1 MKKLNTNHQVV
12 RRLLDRYPRGST
24 WMRMFL
30 MLMIMIMSSAFAMAQ
45 VTYGIKLA
53 GEDVTSNNCD
63 NLTEIS
69 GVSGTVYFDPNTR
82 TLTLDNATI
91 ETEGNNAILNET
103 CKDLVIKLI
112 GTNTIDVKEKAAIV
126 LQEKT
131 TIMGASG
138 SKFTVLCNKAA
149 VLFDSCPLEISS
161 CYLKAYGQ
169 YGITGYANNAEEM
182 LTIRNS
188 YVEAMGPEGSICD
201 LAGVKLEGCF
211 FYKPYYASYDASTRS
226 VAVGGSTVTETI
238 EIEPDTYGI
247 MIAGSKSVTSLN
259 CNDLSILEGVEGKVS
274 YNDETKTLT
283 MKDATIKT
291 SFGRGYGI
299 WSNQKDLKIE
309 VFGNNSITMTDD
321 CIRIP
326 YGATI
331 CGTGTLSLK
340 STDYCGIIYGSSLT
354 VEGVKLYT
362 KGHLGITGYYG
373 TNEETLTVRNAY
385 VEATG
390 NYGSICNLLDLVLD
404 GCSIIQP
411 EDAAFDANVHGVA
424 LNGIVVQ
431 SKVVIEPSY
440 GIKIAGVDV
449 TRKNCKD
456 LSVIEG
462 VSGNVSFDAATKTL
476 TLDNATIVSTKE
488 PAIQNNQCE
497 GLVIKVLGKN
507 DITATKAVGVKVV
520 RPTTVSGIGGSSLL
534 NVKAG
539 YSAMYMTSTPLTI
552 QDCEVTAVGTYG
564 ITGNGINKD
573 VLTIRNSR
581 VKAKG
586 GEGDLNDY
594 EDYGSITD
602 LNDLVLEGCHFHL
615 PGNAMFN
622 EELGGVVEG
631 SGGWLT
637 TDTVV
642 IEPDSYG
649 IKIAGVDVTTLNCKD
664 LSVIEG
670 VDGKISYNPETNT
683 LTMED
688 VTINAAYN
696 VINHGIANLRAKDLN
711 IEVVGNN
718 TITSGFN
725 TITSGIPCIIFE
737 PTTISGSGTLNLKNT
752 YCGIYMVSSSLTV
765 KDVKLYAEGDYG
777 VAGYVGNSDE
787 ILTLR
792 NAYVEATSSKGSIC
806 DIYNLVLDGCSI
818 IQPEDAAFDA
828 NVHAV
833 ALNGEV
839 VTDKVV
845 IAPDNL
851 GFEIAGEKV
860 TRKNCKDLSVIK
872 GVSGTVSY
880 DPNTKTLTLDNATIT
895 NEDEGYGKGIVNK
908 NISDFTIRLIGENT
922 VTTGRASLVLNQ
934 PSTITGEGSLSLSSQ
949 KYCGLDMEAAS
960 VLIDNTKLFVRGA
973 YGIAGYVGAETEVL
987 TVRNSYVEAEGFALG
1002 SIVFLSN
1009 LILEDCAITQPDGA
1023 EFDAQKKAV
1032 VLNGEE
1038 IKSKVVIAPAT
1049 NGISDIITD
1058 VPAHAKGIYSV
1069 TGVKQTQ
1076 QWNELPAGIYI
1087 VDGVKR
1093 VKK

>member
-12 RRLLDRYPRGST
+12 RRLLERYPRGGT

-30 MLMIMIMSSAFAMAQ
+30 MLMILMMSSAFAMAQ
-45 VTYGIKLA
+45 ETYGIKLA

-69 GVSGTVYFDPNTR
+69 GVNGTVYFDPNTR

-161 CYLKAYGQ
+161 CWLKAYGQ

-362 KGHLGITGYYG
+362 EGHLGITGYYG

-431 SKVVIEPSY
+431 SKVVIVPSY
-440 GIKIAGVDV
+440 GIKIAG
-449 TRKNCKD
+449 K
-456 LSVIEG
+456 
-462 VSGNVSFDAATKTL
+462 
-476 TLDNATIVSTKE
+476 
-488 PAIQNNQCE
+488 
-497 GLVIKVLGKN
+497 
-507 DITATKAVGVKVV
+507 
-520 RPTTVSGIGGSSLL
+520 
-534 NVKAG
+534 
-539 YSAMYMTSTPLTI
+539 
-552 QDCEVTAVGTYG
+552 
-564 ITGNGINKD
+564 
-573 VLTIRNSR
+573 
-581 VKAKG
+581 
-586 GEGDLNDY
+586 
-594 EDYGSITD
+594 
-602 LNDLVLEGCHFHL
+602 
-615 PGNAMFN
+615 
-622 EELGGVVEG
+622 
-631 SGGWLT
+631 
-637 TDTVV
+637 
-642 IEPDSYG
+642 
-649 IKIAGVDVTTLNCKD
+649 DVTTLNCKD

-818 IQPEDAAFDA
+818 IQPEGAAFDA

-872 GVSGTVSY
+872 GVSGNVSY

-895 NEDEGYGKGIVNK
+895 NEDEGCGKGIVNK

-973 YGIAGYVGAETEVL
+973 YGIAGYEGAETEVL

-1002 SIVFLSN
+1002 SIVFLSD

-1032 VLNGEE
+1032 VLNGELL
-1038 IKSKVVIAPAT
+1038 KAKVVIEPVT
-1049 NGISDIITD
+1049 NGISDITVD
-1058 VPAHAKGIYSV
+1058 ASAHAKGIYSV